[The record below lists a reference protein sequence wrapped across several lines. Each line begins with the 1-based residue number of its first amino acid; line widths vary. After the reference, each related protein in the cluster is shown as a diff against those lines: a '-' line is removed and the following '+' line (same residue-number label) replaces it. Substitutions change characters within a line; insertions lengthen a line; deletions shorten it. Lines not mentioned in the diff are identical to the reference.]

1 MVCFIAQVCFWRL
14 LGKHSDSLISILI
27 FASKIA
33 SIAKFLT
40 QRSIANLKNS
50 VRPSPPRLLGLKQG
64 DVAARRA
71 SRPNPCRAL
80 NAAGAVGARKL
91 LAVLAVLEAE
101 LDIVAQGQAGNLD
114 ELRRERA
121 QSTSG
126 PTVDAPGTSS
136 EGRR

>member
-1 MVCFIAQVCFWRL
+1 MQTL
-14 LGKHSDSLISILI
+14 QELGEPESLSR
-27 FASKIA
+27 FERG
-33 SIAKFLT
+33 
-40 QRSIANLKNS
+40 RSAEF
-50 VRPSPPRLLGLKQG
+50 
-64 DVAARRA
+64 
-71 SRPNPCRAL
+71 
-80 NAAGAVGARKL
+80 GARKL

>member
-1 MVCFIAQVCFWRL
+1 MQSVAVGRIHRLHHVEAAEGLPPIAQV
-14 LGKHSDSLISILI
+14 D
-27 FASKIA
+27 
-33 SIAKFLT
+33 
-40 QRSIANLKNS
+40 
-50 VRPSPPRLLGLKQG
+50 GLADFPVYTRKVHT
-64 DVAARRA
+64 DVAYIA
-71 SRPNPCRAL
+71 C
-80 NAAGAVGARKL
+80 ARKL

-101 LDIVAQGQAGNLD
+101 LGIVAQGQAGNLD